1 MENTPIIQVAYDA
14 VMQTGESPLW
24 HADEQVLYWVDIP
37 ARTVHRL
44 DPASG
49 AHHAWL
55 LESEPASLA
64 IADSGGLIVATR
76 NGVLH
81 LDTASTGASA
91 TDIGATEARTTVIAP
106 APYDTAITRFNDGK
120 VDGAGRYWIG
130 TIYEPRDQPAA
141 AMYVLEQGNLR
152 CAWTGG
158 MTNSNG
164 LAFSPD
170 QKTMYHA
177 DTSAHLLRR
186 FDYDVATGTVGA
198 EHVFR
203 QFSADKANNY
213 GGRPDGGAVDSEGNY
228 WSALFEGARIVKL
241 SPQGEVLAEIA
252 LPVRCPTMVAFGGPN
267 LRTLYITS
275 AGARPAEELA
285 QYPFS
290 GKLLALQVD
299 VAGRPEPAYRQ

>member
-1 MENTPIIQVAYDA
+1 MDTTPIIQVACDA

-55 LESEPASLA
+55 LDSEPASMA
-64 IADSGGLIVATR
+64 IAGQGGLVVATR

-81 LDTASTGASA
+81 LDTAS
-91 TDIGATEARTTVIAP
+91 DVVRTTLIAP
-106 APYDTAITRFNDGK
+106 APYDTAVTRFNDGK

-130 TIYEPRDQPAA
+130 TIYEPRDKPAA
-141 AMYVLEQGNLR
+141 EMYVLEQGKLR
-152 CAWTGG
+152 KAWAGG

-186 FDYDVATGTVGA
+186 FDYDVATGAVGK
-198 EHVFR
+198 EQVFR
-203 QFSADKANNY
+203 QFSADKTSNY

-267 LRTLYITS
+267 LRTLYVTS

-290 GKLLALQVD
+290 GKLLAVQVD
-299 VAGRPEPAYRQ
+299 VAGRVEPAYRQ

>member
-1 MENTPIIQVAYDA
+1 MHTTPIIQVAHDA

-24 HADEQVLYWVDIP
+24 HAGEQALYWVDIP

-49 AHHAWL
+49 AHRSWEL
-55 LESEPASLA
+55 GSEPASLA
-64 IADSGGLIVATR
+64 IADQGGLVVATR
-76 NGVLH
+76 AGVLL
-81 LDTASTGASA
+81 LDTGS
-91 TDIGATEARTTVIAP
+91 EQLRTSVIAA
-106 APYDTAITRFNDGK
+106 APYDSAITRFNDGK
-120 VDGAGRYWIG
+120 VDGAGRFWIG
-130 TIYEPRDQPAA
+130 TIYEPRDKPAA
-141 AMYVLEQGNLR
+141 EMYVLEQGQLR
-152 CAWTGG
+152 RAWSGG

-177 DTSAHLLRR
+177 DTSAHLLRQ
-186 FDYDVATGTVGA
+186 FDFDVATGTVGN
-198 EHVFR
+198 ER
-203 QFSADKANNY
+203 PLMQFSADKANSY

-228 WSALFEGARIVKL
+228 WSALFEGARVVKL
-241 SPQGEVLAEIA
+241 SPQGELLEEIK

-299 VAGRPEPAYRQ
+299 VAGRAEPAYRQ

>member
-1 MENTPIIQVAYDA
+1 MSMETTPVIQVAYDA

-24 HADEQVLYWVDIP
+24 HADEQALYWVDIP
-37 ARTVHRL
+37 GRTVHRL

-49 AHHAWL
+49 AHQQWVL
-55 LESEPASLA
+55 DTEPASLA
-64 IADSGGLIVATR
+64 IADQGGLVVATR
-76 NGVLH
+76 AGVLH
-81 LDTASTGASA
+81 LDTSTA
-91 TDIGATEARTTVIAP
+91 DVRTTVIAP

-130 TIYEPRDQPAA
+130 TIYEPRDKPAA
-141 AMYVLEQGNLR
+141 DMYVLEQGTLR
-152 CAWTGG
+152 QAWAGG

-170 QKTMYHA
+170 GLTMYHA
-177 DTSAHLLRR
+177 DTSAHLVRR
-186 FDYDVATGTVGA
+186 FAFDIGAGTVGA
-198 EHVFR
+198 ER
-203 QFSADKANNY
+203 PLKQFSSDKANNY
-213 GGRPDGGAVDSEGNY
+213 GGRPDGAAVDSEGNY

-241 SPQGEVLAEIA
+241 SPDGEVLAEIA

-267 LRTLYITS
+267 LRTLYVTS

-290 GKLLALQVD
+290 GKLLAIQVD
-299 VAGRPEPAYRQ
+299 VAGRLEPAYRQ

>member
-1 MENTPIIQVAYDA
+1 MDNTPIIQVAYDA

-37 ARTVHRL
+37 ARTVHWL

-49 AHHAWL
+49 AHHQWL

-64 IADSGGLIVATR
+64 IADGKGLIVATR

-81 LDTASTGASA
+81 LDTSS
-91 TDIGATEARTTVIAP
+91 DQVRTTMIAP

-130 TIYEPRDQPAA
+130 TIYEPRDKPAA
-141 AMYVLEQGNLR
+141 EMYVLEQGQLR
-152 CAWTGG
+152 RAWAGG

-170 QKTMYHA
+170 QRTMYHA

-186 FDYDVATGTVGA
+186 FDYDVATGTVG
-198 EHVFR
+198 EEQVFR
-203 QFSADKANNY
+203 QFSSDKSSNY
-213 GGRPDGGAVDSEGNY
+213 GGRPDGGAVDNEGNY

-299 VAGRPEPAYRQ
+299 VAGRPEPVYRP

>member
-1 MENTPIIQVAYDA
+1 MTTPIIQVAYDA

-24 HADEQVLYWVDIP
+24 HADEQALYWVDIP
-37 ARTVHRL
+37 GRTVHRL

-49 AHHAWL
+49 AHRQWVL
-55 LESEPASLA
+55 DTEPASLA
-64 IADSGGLIVATR
+64 IGDQGGLIVATR
-76 NGVLH
+76 AGVLH
-81 LDTASTGASA
+81 LDTA
-91 TDIGATEARTTVIAP
+91 TDDVRTTMIAP

-130 TIYEPRDQPAA
+130 TIYEPRDRPAA
-141 AMYVLEQGNLR
+141 EMYVLEQGTLR
-152 CAWTGG
+152 QAWAGG

-170 QKTMYHA
+170 GLTMYHA
-177 DTSAHLLRR
+177 DTSAHLVRR
-186 FDYDVATGTVGA
+186 FAFDIGAGTVGA
-198 EHVFR
+198 ER
-203 QFSADKANNY
+203 PLKQFSSDKANNY
-213 GGRPDGGAVDSEGNY
+213 GGRPDGAAVDSEGNY

-241 SPQGEVLAEIA
+241 SPDGDVLAEIA

-275 AGARPAEELA
+275 AGARPPEELA

-290 GKLLALQVD
+290 GKLLAVQVD
-299 VAGRPEPAYRQ
+299 VAGRPEPAYRS